1 MGVLH
6 GLLRS
11 GFYAGQHQRHAV
23 HAAQTTGLALKRLLL
38 AAAAGLLC
46 AGAALAQSPAAT
58 TLEVAGALPQGQ
70 LIGQGRLTVWGF
82 QVYDARLWAATG
94 FGAGGYASQPM
105 ALELAYLRAFDAVE
119 VAKRSLQEMRR
130 SAAISEA
137 QAAQWTTELLRVIP
151 DVRKG
156 DRITGV
162 HRPGVG
168 AAFWV
173 NGRASGEIRD
183 AEFARLFF
191 GIWLSPNTSEP
202 QLRQALLA
210 GAGE

>member
-1 MGVLH
+1 M
-6 GLLRS
+6 
-11 GFYAGQHQRHAV
+11 
-23 HAAQTTGLALKRLLL
+23 RLV
-38 AAAAGLLC
+38 AAAGLLC
-46 AGAALAQSPAAT
+46 AGAALAQAPVPAAIT
-58 TLEVAGALPQGQ
+58 AGRATSSAEARAEIQDSLPQGR
-70 LIGQGRLTVWGF
+70 LIGQGRLSVWGF
-82 QVYDARLWAATG
+82 QVYDARLWAGAD
-94 FGAGGYASQPM
+94 FGAAAYASQPLT
-105 ALELAYLRAFDAVE
+105 LELAYLRAFDAAE

-137 QAAQWTTELLRVIP
+137 QAGQWTNEMLRVIP
-151 DVRKG
+151 NVRQG
-156 DRITGV
+156 DRLTGV

-202 QLRQALLA
+202 QLRQALLG